1 MPTKRPLRNLARTIT
16 VLAAGALL
24 PLPVTQLPAKP
35 LSANAAAAQD
45 QTQAGP
51 SVRPHG
57 TTTVTNFTSRN
68 WSGYFTTN
76 AAHTTDFRSVH
87 ARWIQPKV
95 TCPANKDAWVVS
107 WVGMDGWWNDVVEQ
121 GGSSARCV
129 NGVPQYALWWEM
141 FPHNDIQ
148 LANPVKPGDL
158 IDASVTYEAAAKKF
172 RIVVKD
178 QTTGQT
184 LIQVQPCYPDMG
196 GCPRVNAEVITE
208 TPLGGSAGDG
218 VFFLPNYGA
227 VRYDQVSVT
236 DTGGHVGSLDNP
248 HWDLGHVNQVS
259 PTSGVTKQNALALGP
274 RGASFS
280 TVWVHE

>member
-1 MPTKRPLRNLARTIT
+1 MPTDRPLRNLARTIT

-24 PLPVTQLPAKP
+24 PLSAPHLPAKP
-35 LSANAAAAQD
+35 LSANAASAQD
-45 QTQAGP
+45 QTQVGP
-51 SVRPHG
+51 PVRPHG

-148 LANPVKPGDL
+148 LANPIRPGDL
-158 IDASVTYEAAAKKF
+158 IDASVTYEAATKKF

-184 LIQVQPCYPDMG
+184 LIQVQPCYPEMG
-196 GCPRVNAEVITE
+196 GCPGSTPRRSPRRRSAE
-208 TPLGGSAGDG
+208 TPATASSSC
-218 VFFLPNYGA
+218 P
-227 VRYDQVSVT
+227 T
-236 DTGGHVGSLDNP
+236 TGP
-248 HWDLGHVNQVS
+248 
-259 PTSGVTKQNALALGP
+259 
-274 RGASFS
+274 
-280 TVWVHE
+280 